1 MKIIFSSISLW
12 GIIGLTLFPSMV
24 YAQDM
29 PLILS
34 SKTTPTETGIRFEF
48 LLSSYIKRDD
58 VSSWIEQENW
68 FILNFYN
75 VIRPKSEF
83 FNNLITYPVRKVDQ
97 SWIQNSNSLQLSIQI
112 NRSIGI
118 FDVLIHDK
126 GRKIE
131 IVITYSDFIEAKEKN
146 PSYVF
151 PDLKDSKKKSHPLS
165 WKDSRERTSLEII
178 CDTKGLPIY
187 LDGQMVGVSPL
198 KNPIDVLPGWHKV
211 GYFPN
216 DYSKDSNKLTSK
228 EKLLNDILVMGRLDV
243 FIEEGK
249 HETIVLNYQTL
260 DEEVIDYNKR
270 FQTGTM
276 VGFSLFF
283 TMILLMSWG
292 LA

>member
-1 MKIIFSSISLW
+1 MKIILSSILLW

-75 VIRPKSEF
+75 VIRPESEF

-118 FDVLIHDK
+118 FDVLIHDE

-165 WKDSRERTSLEII
+165 WKDARERTSLEII

>member
-12 GIIGLTLFPSMV
+12 GIIGLTLFPSLV
-24 YAQDM
+24 SAQDM

-75 VIRPKSEF
+75 VIRPESEF
-83 FNNLITYPVRKVDQ
+83 FKNLITYPVRKVDQ

-112 NRSIGI
+112 NRSIGV
-118 FDVLIHDK
+118 FDVLIHDE

-243 FIEEGK
+243 FVEEGK

-270 FQTGTM
+270 FKTGTM

>member
-1 MKIIFSSISLW
+1 MKYFFSSILFW
-12 GIIGLTLFPSMV
+12 GIINLIVLPKVVFS
-24 YAQDM
+24 QDM
-29 PLILS
+29 PLIIS
-34 SKTTPTETGIRFEF
+34 SKTMPTEKGIKLEF
-48 LLSSYIKRDD
+48 LFSSHIKKDD
-58 VSSWIEQENW
+58 VSSWIEQDNW

-75 VIRPKSEF
+75 IIRPKPDF
-83 FNNLITYPVRKVDQ
+83 FKNLITYPISEVEQ
-97 SWIQNSNSLQLSIQI
+97 IWLQNSNSLQLSLQV

-118 FDVLIHDK
+118 FDVVIHDE
-126 GRKIE
+126 GRKVS
-131 IVITYSDFIEAKEKN
+131 IVITYSDFIEAKEAN
-146 PSYVF
+146 PSFIF
-151 PDLKDSKKKSHPLS
+151 PDLKNSQKKSHPLS
-165 WKDSRERTSLEII
+165 WKDVRERTSLEIV

-187 LDGQMVGVSPL
+187 VDGQMVGISPL
-198 KNPIDVLPGWHKV
+198 KNSIDVLPGWHKV

-228 EKLLNDILVMGRLDV
+228 EKILNDILVMGRLDV
-243 FIEEGK
+243 FVEEGK
-249 HETIVLNYQTL
+249 EQTIVLNYQTL

>member
-1 MKIIFSSISLW
+1 MKIIFSSILLW

-48 LLSSYIKRDD
+48 LLSSNIKRED

-75 VIRPKSEF
+75 VIRPESEF
-83 FNNLITYPVRKVDQ
+83 FKNLITYPVRKVDQ
-97 SWIQNSNSLQLSIQI
+97 SWVQNSNSLQLSIQI
-112 NRSIGI
+112 NRSIGV

>member
-75 VIRPKSEF
+75 VIRPESEF
-83 FNNLITYPVRKVDQ
+83 FKNLITYPVRKVDQ

>member
-1 MKIIFSSISLW
+1 MKIILSSILLW

-75 VIRPKSEF
+75 VIRPESEF

-112 NRSIGI
+112 NRSIGV

-131 IVITYSDFIEAKEKN
+131 IVITYSEFIEAKEKN

>member
-12 GIIGLTLFPSMV
+12 GIIGLTLFPSLV
-24 YAQDM
+24 SAQDM

-75 VIRPKSEF
+75 VIRPESEF
-83 FNNLITYPVRKVDQ
+83 FKNLITYPVRKVDQ

-112 NRSIGI
+112 NRSIGV
-118 FDVLIHDK
+118 FDVLIHDE

-228 EKLLNDILVMGRLDV
+228 EKLLNDILVMGRLDI

>member
-1 MKIIFSSISLW
+1 MKIILSSILLW

-75 VIRPKSEF
+75 VIRPESEF

-112 NRSIGI
+112 NRSIGV
-118 FDVLIHDK
+118 FDVLIHDE

>member
-1 MKIIFSSISLW
+1 MFPKIIFS
-12 GIIGLTLFPSMV
+12 
-24 YAQDM
+24 QDM
-29 PLILS
+29 PLVLS
-34 SKTTPTETGIRFEF
+34 SKTFPTETGIKLEF
-48 LLSSYIKRDD
+48 IFSSNIKKED

-75 VIRPKSEF
+75 IIRPELGYFK
-83 FNNLITYPVRKVDQ
+83 NLITYPVREVEEN
-97 SWIQNSNSLQLSIQI
+97 WIQNSNSLQLSIQI

-118 FDVLIHDK
+118 FDVLIHDE
-126 GRKIE
+126 GRKID
-131 IVITYSDFIEAKEKN
+131 IVITYSDFIQARDAN
-146 PSYVF
+146 PSFVF

-165 WKDSRERTSLEII
+165 WKEDRERTSLEII

-187 LDGQMVGVSPL
+187 VDGQMVGISPL
-198 KNPIDVLPGWHKV
+198 NGSIDVLPGWHKV

-228 EKLLNDILVMGRLDV
+228 EKMLNDILVMGRLDV
-243 FIEEGK
+243 FVEEGK

-270 FQTGTM
+270 FQAGSM

>member
-75 VIRPKSEF
+75 VIRPESEF

-118 FDVLIHDK
+118 FDVLIHDE

>member
-1 MKIIFSSISLW
+1 MKTFFSSTLLW
-12 GIIGLTLFPSMV
+12 GIISLIVIPNVVLS
-24 YAQDM
+24 QDL
-29 PLILS
+29 PQILS
-34 SKTTPTETGIRFEF
+34 SKTMPTETGVKLEF
-48 LLSSYIKRDD
+48 VLSSYIKKDD
-58 VSSWIEQENW
+58 VSSWIEQDNW

-75 VIRPKSEF
+75 VIRPESEF
-83 FNNLITYPVRKVDQ
+83 FKNLITYPVREVEQ
-97 SWIQNSNSLQLSIQI
+97 AWLQNSNSLQLSIQV

-118 FDVLIHDK
+118 FDVLIHDE
-126 GRKIE
+126 GRNVS
-131 IVITYSDFIEAKEKN
+131 IVITYSDFIEAKEVN
-146 PSYVF
+146 PSFVF
-151 PDLKDSKKKSHPLS
+151 PDLKNSQKKSHPLS
-165 WKDSRERTSLEII
+165 WKDVRERTSLEII

-187 LDGQMVGVSPL
+187 VDGQMVGISPL

-228 EKLLNDILVMGRLDV
+228 EKILNDILVMGRLDV
-243 FIEEGK
+243 FVEEGK
-249 HETIVLNYQTL
+249 EETIVLNYQTL
-260 DEEVIDYNKR
+260 DEEVVDYNKR

>member
-1 MKIIFSSISLW
+1 MKIILSSISLW

-75 VIRPKSEF
+75 VIRPESEF

-118 FDVLIHDK
+118 FDVLIHDE

>member
-1 MKIIFSSISLW
+1 MFPKI
-12 GIIGLTLFPSMV
+12 V
-24 YAQDM
+24 YSQDM
-29 PLILS
+29 PLVLS
-34 SKTTPTETGIRFEF
+34 SKTFPTETGVKLEF
-48 LLSSYIKRDD
+48 IFSSNIKKED
-58 VSSWIEQENW
+58 VSSWIEQGNW

-75 VIRPKSEF
+75 IIRPESGF
-83 FNNLITYPVRKVDQ
+83 FKNLITYPVRKVEEK
-97 SWIQNSNSLQLSIQI
+97 WIQNSNSLQLSIQV
-112 NRSIGI
+112 NRNIGI
-118 FDVLIHDK
+118 FDVLIHDE
-126 GRKIE
+126 GRVVD
-131 IVITYSDFIEAKEKN
+131 IVITYSDFVEAKDAN
-146 PSYVF
+146 PSFVF

-165 WKDSRERTSLEII
+165 WKEVRERTSLEII

-187 LDGQMVGVSPL
+187 IDGQMVGISPL
-198 KNPIDVLPGWHKV
+198 KGSIDVLPGWHKV

-228 EKLLNDILVMGRLDV
+228 EKMLNDILVMGRLDV
-243 FIEEGK
+243 FVEEGK

-270 FQTGTM
+270 FQTGSM

>member
-1 MKIIFSSISLW
+1 MKIILSSISLW

-75 VIRPKSEF
+75 VIRPESEF

-118 FDVLIHDK
+118 FDVLIHDE

-165 WKDSRERTSLEII
+165 WKDARERTSLEII

>member
-1 MKIIFSSISLW
+1 MKIIFSSILLW

-48 LLSSYIKRDD
+48 LLSSNIKRED

-75 VIRPKSEF
+75 VIRPESEF

-249 HETIVLNYQTL
+249 RETIVLNYQTL

>member
-1 MKIIFSSISLW
+1 MKYFFSSILIWGIAGLIIFPKIIFS
-12 GIIGLTLFPSMV
+12 
-24 YAQDM
+24 QDM
-29 PLILS
+29 PLVLS
-34 SKTTPTETGIRFEF
+34 SKTFPTETGIKLEF
-48 LLSSYIKRDD
+48 IFSSNIKKED

-75 VIRPKSEF
+75 IIRPELGYFK
-83 FNNLITYPVRKVDQ
+83 NLITYPVREVEEN
-97 SWIQNSNSLQLSIQI
+97 WIQNSNSLQLSIQI

-118 FDVLIHDK
+118 FDVLIHDE
-126 GRKIE
+126 GRKID
-131 IVITYSDFIEAKEKN
+131 IVITYSDFIEARDAN
-146 PSYVF
+146 PSFVF

-165 WKDSRERTSLEII
+165 WKEDRERTSLEII

-187 LDGQMVGVSPL
+187 VDGQMVGISPL
-198 KNPIDVLPGWHKV
+198 NGSIDVLPGWHKV

-228 EKLLNDILVMGRLDV
+228 EKMLNDILVMGRLDV
-243 FIEEGK
+243 FVEEGK

-270 FQTGTM
+270 FQAGSM